1 VNTWTVKSG
10 IIRTVDALMED
21 LQNSLEGLEGV
32 TILGGEPLQQAE
44 ATLELIK
51 RVKALNLTVML
62 YTGYEQHEYTATMRE
77 CHDLSDLV
85 IGGRYIQELRNPE
98 LRWRGSTNQKIISPT
113 GRYNPEEFEDWEE
126 VEIIIDH
133 DSGEITMT
141 GYPDEDLEILIRNY
155 DLQHLPY

>member
-1 VNTWTVKSG
+1 VNTWTVKTG
-10 IIRTVDALMED
+10 ITRTVDSLIEE

-51 RVKALNLTVML
+51 QVKALNLTVML
-62 YTGYEQHEYTATMRE
+62 YTGYEQNEYTATMRE

-126 VEIIIDH
+126 VEITIDH

-141 GYPDEDLEILIRNY
+141 GYPDEDLEILIRDFY
-155 DLQHLPY
+155 